1 MIKTG
6 VYVGSFDPI
15 HKGHINLAQQLLT
28 KKVVDQIVMIATG
41 NYWQKT
47 LGASINDRLAMLDF
61 YQSDKIIIDHVNN
74 DQQYTY
80 QILDRLKVQHP
91 DWELALIIG
100 DDLFSEFDHWQRL
113 DRLLTNQIIVINRF
127 DLNVDEHLKKF
138 KQKQQFTIIN
148 DLAKFDASS
157 TRIRQ
162 LIKNDINDITLTDYL
177 DVKVLQYI
185 IDHHLYQ

>member
-138 KQKQQFTIIN
+138 KQKQQFTQ
-148 DLAKFDASS
+148 S
-157 TRIRQ
+157 RRRGYRQ
-162 LIKNDINDITLTDYL
+162 
-177 DVKVLQYI
+177 
-185 IDHHLYQ
+185 